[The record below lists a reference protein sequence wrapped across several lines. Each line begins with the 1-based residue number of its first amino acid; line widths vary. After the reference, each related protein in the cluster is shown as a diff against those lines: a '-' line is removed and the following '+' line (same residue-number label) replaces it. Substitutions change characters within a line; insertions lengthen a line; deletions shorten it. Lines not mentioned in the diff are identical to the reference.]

1 MKHSFYIALSSTT
14 AKRGLMALAC
24 ILVAIF
30 VLGQANEKH
39 NFSLKNGSVYITI
52 DKSASASSIDSFIA
66 RYNLFHLPLH
76 LLIRDTMPPELK
88 QQGWSVIRNTKGQLI
103 LLRKIEGLSLGTPNQ
118 QNATG
123 QLAEALLTLTR
134 PVSTFGVNRF
144 VKNRE
149 FLVLDSIVTFHCRKS
164 RGVNRVML
172 AGSFTN
178 WQYGAIAMTET
189 DSGFIA
195 HVKLPP
201 GKHWYKYIVDGGWQT
216 DSENLLSENDGE
228 GNMNS
233 VYFKTNH
240 TFKIYGY
247 TQVGQAF
254 VNGSFNDWNN
264 RPLALRRMEHGWYL
278 PVFLPDGTYTYRYRI
293 NEQWIT
299 DPGNTSRF
307 PNGQGAFNSVLQ
319 VGKPFVFKLNGF
331 LQAKEVML
339 VGSFN
344 GWREGELFLKR
355 SENGWTLPYALG
367 PGNYEYVYKVDGA
380 YIKAPAFNGN
390 SSKNFTYSI
399 GANHR
404 FVLGKY
410 LDASSVSVA
419 GDFNNWSE
427 NAFEMKKVGSVW
439 ILDVHLSSGKH
450 KYKFL
455 VDGKWILDPQN
466 KLWEENEYGT
476 GNSIVW
482 VKTP

>member
-1 MKHSFYIALSSTT
+1 
-14 AKRGLMALAC
+14 
-24 ILVAIF
+24 
-30 VLGQANEKH
+30 
-39 NFSLKNGSVYITI
+39 
-52 DKSASASSIDSFIA
+52 
-66 RYNLFHLPLH
+66 
-76 LLIRDTMPPELK
+76 
-88 QQGWSVIRNTKGQLI
+88 
-103 LLRKIEGLSLGTPNQ
+103 
-118 QNATG
+118 
-123 QLAEALLTLTR
+123 
-134 PVSTFGVNRF
+134 
-144 VKNRE
+144 
-149 FLVLDSIVTFHCRKS
+149 
-164 RGVNRVML
+164 
-172 AGSFTN
+172 
-178 WQYGAIAMTET
+178 
-189 DSGFIA
+189 
-195 HVKLPP
+195 
-201 GKHWYKYIVDGGWQT
+201 
-216 DSENLLSENDGE
+216 
-228 GNMNS
+228 
-233 VYFKTNH
+233 
-240 TFKIYGY
+240 
-247 TQVGQAF
+247 
-254 VNGSFNDWNN
+254 
-264 RPLALRRMEHGWYL
+264 MEHGWYL

-380 YIKAPAFNGN
+380 FVKAQTSNSNG
-390 SSKNFTYSI
+390 SKNFTFTI

-410 LDASSVSVA
+410 PDASSVSVA

-427 NAFEMKKVGSVW
+427 NAFEMKKVGGVW